1 MYEAAR
7 VDDPIYHTSALAGF
21 LIGAIIGIAI
31 IAVASFAF
39 FTCGFLAGLIL
50 GFLADQIASGVLQL
64 GEAIGRSIH
73 STVGKILTGSDNVST
88 NSRPAAR
95 AVLST
100 VVCEDHSPEIRI
112 AQGSGNIYINS
123 QPAARKD
130 DHTECDAVIEDGSPN
145 VFLGGGTQTVLE
157 ISPEIPDW
165 LRQVVDVLFV
175 VAGMLGGL
183 AGAARQAAK
192 LGTKFGTKCAAKF
205 IGGQLVGMGV
215 SEAAMVFFSNPVDV
229 TTGQKILLPETDFT
243 LPGRLPVTCS
253 RFYASHLETEGL
265 LGRGWRL
272 NWEINLRED
281 ETYITFIGVQGREL
295 SYPKEMLTPGHQI
308 FDPEEQFYLSRLHDG
323 RYVLHYIDRSYYVFD
338 EFDDHGVA
346 PLLFME
352 TPYRQRIAFGRE
364 NGRLVRVASSS
375 GHHLLLHRTMTPAG
389 ERLSHIELVK
399 GGRPGNLVEYRYD
412 DNGQLTGVV
421 NGAGV
426 TVRQFAYENGLMT
439 EHCNATGFTCT
450 YRWEEIEGF
459 PRVVE
464 HSTSDGEDYRFHY
477 DFAGGQ
483 TVVTGRPEHKW
494 HWWFDEDTYVTA
506 HRTPGGGLYR
516 FTYNENH
523 FPVEVEL
530 PGERRVTLEYDTL
543 SRVVKE
549 TDPAGRVTQTQW
561 NGSFAEITRRA
572 LDDDH
577 VWKADYNEHGQVI
590 RETDP
595 EGRVTRYGYD
605 EQGLAVS
612 RTDARGSEV
621 ALAHDARGQLRRYTD
636 CSGRATGY
644 DYDEDGN
651 LTAVTDA
658 EGKTVRISYNRL
670 GLPETVNHPG
680 KQQDRYTWNAL
691 GLLSSHRRITGSV
704 QSWQY
709 TPRGLL
715 AFHVDE
721 EKRETRW
728 HYTAEGWIASL
739 SNGNGALYRFS
750 NDADGRLTGEQRPD
764 GLIRMFVLN
773 AGGYPVIIQTQ
784 GTEGGVRNERQERD
798 ALGRLLRSDTQHST
812 RTFSYN
818 RLDQITEVT
827 LTPTEEGERL
837 HHMQADTVRF
847 AYDRSGWL
855 TAEHSVHGSIKYR
868 RDALGNPTG
877 ITLPDGQHLSHLYY
891 GSGHLLQTALDGIT
905 VSEYERD
912 SLHRQVMRT
921 QGKLATF
928 SGYNADNRLSWQR
941 SLPGGSQNPQQTATP
956 PSHSDSVT
964 ARDYIWNAD
973 GEVGGINDKL
983 RGCLVFSYDRSGWL
997 TSRTGQMYDHDHYYY
1012 DKAGNL
1018 LTDEHQGAVPDNRLP
1033 GYGRDRYRYN
1043 EWGELTERRDQQLEW
1058 NAQGQLTRVISSNSE
1073 TRYQYD
1079 ALGRRI
1085 SKATYGRHTDRGE
1098 RSRTTFVWEGFR
1110 LLQETT
1116 WQGKRTYLYDAE
1128 LPYTPVAAIT
1138 GRGESQKIW
1147 YYHTDLTGTVQE
1159 VTAPDGRLVWAGYQA
1174 GFGENRGDIS
1184 NSGAYFEQPLR
1195 LPGQYY
1201 DEETGLHYNLFRYY
1215 APECGRFISQ
1225 DPISIRGGLNLY
1237 RYAPNPISWID
1248 PLGLIKVFRNI
1259 RADESISEGLS
1270 AKNPGRGMSAAGH
1283 VRNGSNDSFKGSQFI
1298 STTVNEDV
1306 AVRYREPGQ
1315 TTVTFDTD
1323 DVIPDV
1329 KGNRNIID
1337 LSTVE
1342 KATDAG
1348 LKGPARNYA
1357 VSSGEVLVEG
1367 HVPSN
1372 AIRPC

>member
-50 GFLADQIASGVLQL
+50 SFLADQIASGVLQL

-100 VVCEDHSPEIRI
+100 VICEDHSPEIRI

-165 LRQVVDVLFV
+165 LRQVVDVLYV
-175 VAGMLGGL
+175 VAGMFGGL
-183 AGAARQAAK
+183 ARAARQAAK

-215 SEAAMVFFSNPVDV
+215 SDAVMGLFSNPVDV

-295 SYPKEMLTPGHQI
+295 SYPKAMLTPGHQI

-323 RYVLHYIDRSYYVFD
+323 RYVLHYTDRSYYVFD

-346 PLLFME
+346 PLLFLE

-421 NGAGV
+421 NRAGM
-426 TVRQFAYENGLMT
+426 TVRQFAWENGLMT
-439 EHCNATGFTCT
+439 EHRNATGFTCT
-450 YRWEEIEGF
+450 YRWQEIDGF

-464 HSTSDGEDYRFHY
+464 HTTSDGEHYRFHY
-477 DFAGGQ
+477 DFVGGH
-483 TVVTGRPEHKW
+483 TVVTGRPGQRW
-494 HWWFDEDTYVTA
+494 QWWFDEETYVTA
-506 HRTPGGGLYR
+506 HRTPGGGMYR

-523 FPVEVEL
+523 FPVAVEL
-530 PGERRVTLEYDTL
+530 PGERRVMLEYDTL

-590 RETDP
+590 QETDP

-612 RTDARGSEV
+612 RTDARGGGV
-621 ALAHDARGQLRRYTD
+621 ALVHDARGQLTRYTD
-636 CSGRATGY
+636 CSGRTTDY

-651 LTAVTDA
+651 LTTVTDA
-658 EGKTVRISYNRL
+658 EGKAVRISYNRL

-709 TPRGLL
+709 TPRGLP
-715 AFHVDE
+715 AVHTDE

-728 HYTAEGWIASL
+728 QYTAEGRVASL
-739 SNGNGALYRFS
+739 SNGNGAQYRFS
-750 NDADGRLTGEQRPD
+750 HDADGRLTGEQRPD

-773 AGGYPVIIQTQ
+773 AGGFPVIIQTQ

-837 HHMQADTVRF
+837 HHMQADRVRF

-855 TAEHSVHGSIKYR
+855 TAEHSMHGSIKYR
-868 RDALGNPTG
+868 RDALGNPTD

-921 QGKLATF
+921 QGKLTTF

-941 SLPGGSQNPQQTATP
+941 SLPGGSQNPQQTATH
-956 PSHSDSVT
+956 PSHGDSVT
-964 ARDYIWNAD
+964 ARDYLWNAD

-1018 LTDEHQGAVPDNRLP
+1018 LTDEHQSAVMDNRLP
-1033 GYGRDRYRYN
+1033 GYGRYRYRYN
-1043 EWGELTERRDQQLEW
+1043 EWGELTARRDQQLEW

-1085 SKATYGRHTDRGE
+1085 SKATSNLHTDRGE

-1128 LPYTPVAAIT
+1128 QPYTPVAAIT

-1159 VTAPDGRLVWAGYQA
+1159 VTAADGTLVWAGYQA

-1195 LPGQYY
+1195 LPGQYF

-1225 DPISIRGGLNLY
+1225 DPIGLLGGLNLY
-1237 RYAPNPISWID
+1237 AYAPNPLSWID
-1248 PLGLIKVFRNI
+1248 PLGL
-1259 RADESISEGLS
+1259 
-1270 AKNPGRGMSAAGH
+1270 SAA
-1283 VRNGSNDSFKGSQFI
+1283 S
-1298 STTVNEDV
+1298 
-1306 AVRYREPGQ
+1306 
-1315 TTVTFDTD
+1315 
-1323 DVIPDV
+1323 
-1329 KGNRNIID
+1329 D
-1337 LSTVE
+1337 LPQ
-1342 KATDAG
+1342 
-1348 LKGPARNYA
+1348 LKGRSPGAIGSILTDNGFNLDKQTSTGNQTWSHADGSKVRVDPYGNQSMTMKNGDPLPKSGANAHVHKYDP
-1357 VSSGEVLVEG
+1357 GEVPLNDRG
-1367 HVPSN
+1367 IPSTN
-1372 AIRPC
+1372 PNETHIGIRNPNDYPTKRGRAHGCGA

>member
-1 MYEAAR
+1 M
-7 VDDPIYHTSALAGF
+7 
-21 LIGAIIGIAI
+21 
-31 IAVASFAF
+31 
-39 FTCGFLAGLIL
+39 
-50 GFLADQIASGVLQL
+50 
-64 GEAIGRSIH
+64 
-73 STVGKILTGSDNVST
+73 
-88 NSRPAAR
+88 
-95 AVLST
+95 
-100 VVCEDHSPEIRI
+100 
-112 AQGSGNIYINS
+112 
-123 QPAARKD
+123 
-130 DHTECDAVIEDGSPN
+130 IEDGSPN

-165 LRQVVDVLFV
+165 LRQVVDVLYV

-183 AGAARQAAK
+183 AGAWRQAAK
-192 LGTKFGTKCAAKF
+192 MGSKFGTKCAAKF
-205 IGGQLVGMGV
+205 IGGEMVGMAISDTVMGL
-215 SEAAMVFFSNPVDV
+215 FSNPVDV

-295 SYPKEMLTPGHQI
+295 SYPKEMLIPGHQI

-323 RYVLHYIDRSYYVFD
+323 CYVLHYTDCSYYVFD

-375 GHHLLLHRTMTPAG
+375 GHHLLLHRTMTQAG
-389 ERLSHIELVK
+389 ERLSHIELLK

-421 NGAGV
+421 NRAGV

-439 EHCNATGFTCT
+439 EHRNATGFTCT
-450 YRWEEIEGF
+450 YHWEEIEGF

-464 HSTSDGEDYRFHY
+464 HTTSDGEDYRFHY

-483 TVVTGRPEHKW
+483 TVVTGRPEQKW
-494 HWWFDEDTYVTA
+494 QWWFDEETYVTA
-506 HRTPGGGLYR
+506 HRTPGGGMYR

-523 FPVEVEL
+523 FPVAVEL

-605 EQGLAVS
+605 DQ
-612 RTDARGSEV
+612 
-621 ALAHDARGQLRRYTD
+621 
-636 CSGRATGY
+636 
-644 DYDEDGN
+644 
-651 LTAVTDA
+651 
-658 EGKTVRISYNRL
+658 
-670 GLPETVNHPG
+670 GLPETVCHPG

-709 TPRGLL
+709 TQRGML
-715 AFHVDE
+715 ARHTDE

-728 HYTAEGWIASL
+728 QYTPEGLVASL
-739 SNGNGALYRFS
+739 SNGNGAQYRFS
-750 NDADGRLTGEQRPD
+750 YDGDGRLTGEQRPD
-764 GLIRMFVLN
+764 GLIRMFALN
-773 AGGYPVIIQTQ
+773 ADGFPVIIPTQ
-784 GTEGGVRNERQERD
+784 GTEGGVRNEQQERD

-868 RDALGNPTG
+868 RDALGNPTD

-912 SLHRQVMRT
+912 SLHRQVIRT

-941 SLPGGSQNPQQTATP
+941 SLPGGSQNPQQ
-956 PSHSDSVT
+956 
-964 ARDYIWNAD
+964 
-973 GEVGGINDKL
+973 
-983 RGCLVFSYDRSGWL
+983 
-997 TSRTGQMYDHDHYYY
+997 
-1012 DKAGNL
+1012 
-1018 LTDEHQGAVPDNRLP
+1018 AVLP
-1033 GYGRDRYRYN
+1033 
-1043 EWGELTERRDQQLEW
+1043 RR
-1058 NAQGQLTRVISSNSE
+1058 
-1073 TRYQYD
+1073 
-1079 ALGRRI
+1079 
-1085 SKATYGRHTDRGE
+1085 
-1098 RSRTTFVWEGFR
+1098 RTT
-1110 LLQETT
+1110 
-1116 WQGKRTYLYDAE
+1116 A
-1128 LPYTPVAAIT
+1128 
-1138 GRGESQKIW
+1138 
-1147 YYHTDLTGTVQE
+1147 
-1159 VTAPDGRLVWAGYQA
+1159 
-1174 GFGENRGDIS
+1174 
-1184 NSGAYFEQPLR
+1184 
-1195 LPGQYY
+1195 
-1201 DEETGLHYNLFRYY
+1201 
-1215 APECGRFISQ
+1215 
-1225 DPISIRGGLNLY
+1225 
-1237 RYAPNPISWID
+1237 
-1248 PLGLIKVFRNI
+1248 
-1259 RADESISEGLS
+1259 
-1270 AKNPGRGMSAAGH
+1270 
-1283 VRNGSNDSFKGSQFI
+1283 
-1298 STTVNEDV
+1298 
-1306 AVRYREPGQ
+1306 
-1315 TTVTFDTD
+1315 
-1323 DVIPDV
+1323 
-1329 KGNRNIID
+1329 
-1337 LSTVE
+1337 
-1342 KATDAG
+1342 
-1348 LKGPARNYA
+1348 
-1357 VSSGEVLVEG
+1357 
-1367 HVPSN
+1367 
-1372 AIRPC
+1372 

>member
-31 IAVASFAF
+31 IAVAAFAF
-39 FTCGFLAGLIL
+39 FTCGFFAGLVL

-73 STVGKILTGSDNVST
+73 STAGKILTGSPNVSA

-100 VVCEDHSPEIRI
+100 VICEDHSPEIRI
-112 AQGSGNIYINS
+112 AQGSCNIYINS

-175 VAGMLGGL
+175 VAGMVGGL

-205 IGGQLVGMGV
+205 IGGEITGMAV
-215 SEAAMVFFSNPVDV
+215 SEVAMGLFSNPVDV

-281 ETYITFIGVQGREL
+281 ETFITFIGVQGREL
-295 SYPKEMLTPGHQI
+295 SYPKAMLTPGHQI

-323 RYVLHYIDRSYYVFD
+323 RYVLHYTDRSYYVFD

-412 DNGQLTGVV
+412 DNGQLTSVV
-421 NGAGV
+421 NGAGM
-426 TVRQFAYENGLMT
+426 TVRQFAWENGLMT
-439 EHCNATGFTCT
+439 EHRNATGFTCT

-464 HSTSDGEDYRFHY
+464 HTTSDGEHYRFQY

-523 FPVEVEL
+523 FPVAVEL

-549 TDPAGRVTQTQW
+549 TDAAGRVTHTQW
-561 NGSFAEITRRA
+561 NGSFDEITRRA

-612 RTDARGSEV
+612 RTDARGGEA
-621 ALAHDARGQLRRYTD
+621 ALVHDARGQLRRYTD
-636 CSGRATGY
+636 CSGRATDY
-644 DYDEDGN
+644 EYDEGGN

-658 EGKTVRISYNRL
+658 EGKTVRIRYNRL

-715 AFHVDE
+715 ALHVDE

-750 NDADGRLTGEQRPD
+750 HDADGRLTGEQRPD

-773 AGGYPVIIQTQ
+773 AGGFPVIIQTQ
-784 GTEGGVRNERQERD
+784 DTEGGVRNERQERD

-812 RTFSYN
+812 RTFCYN

-827 LTPTEEGERL
+827 LTPTKEGERL

-855 TAEHSVHGSIKYR
+855 TAEHSVHGSIKYQ
-868 RDALGNPTG
+868 RDGLGNPTD

-891 GSGHLLQTALDGIT
+891 GSGHLFQTALDGIT

-912 SLHRQVMRT
+912 SLHRQVIRT
-921 QGKLATF
+921 QGALTTF

-1018 LTDEHQGAVPDNRLP
+1018 LTDEYQGAVPDNRLP

-1043 EWGELTERRDQQLEW
+1043 EWGEVTERRDQQLEW

-1128 LPYTPVAAIT
+1128 QPYTPVAAIT

-1159 VTAPDGRLVWAGYQA
+1159 VTAADGTLVWAGYQA

-1215 APECGRFISQ
+1215 APECGRFVSQ

-1237 RYAPNPISWID
+1237 RYAPNPLSWFD
-1248 PLGLIKVFRNI
+1248 PLGLSKTQDMV
-1259 RADESISEGLS
+1259 
-1270 AKNPGRGMSAAGH
+1270 
-1283 VRNGSNDSFKGSQFI
+1283 NDAHSQLDVGSQ
-1298 STTVNEDV
+1298 SRKTTAIGVDSDGNYHIASNNDTVPRSQRVWAENNGVNVVNGVGHAEETIMNNVSNIEHIDASRPV
-1306 AVRYREPGQ
+1306 CIDCENMMKSKGV
-1315 TTVTFDTD
+1315 TTDTSMSG
-1323 DVIPDV
+1323 
-1329 KGNRNIID
+1329 KKSRNRM
-1337 LSTVE
+1337 
-1342 KATDAG
+1342 G
-1348 LKGPARNYA
+1348 
-1357 VSSGEVLVEG
+1357 SGD
-1367 HVPSN
+1367 
-1372 AIRPC
+1372 C

>member
-1 MYEAAR
+1 M
-7 VDDPIYHTSALAGF
+7 
-21 LIGAIIGIAI
+21 
-31 IAVASFAF
+31 
-39 FTCGFLAGLIL
+39 
-50 GFLADQIASGVLQL
+50 
-64 GEAIGRSIH
+64 
-73 STVGKILTGSDNVST
+73 
-88 NSRPAAR
+88 
-95 AVLST
+95 
-100 VVCEDHSPEIRI
+100 
-112 AQGSGNIYINS
+112 
-123 QPAARKD
+123 
-130 DHTECDAVIEDGSPN
+130 IEDGSPN

-165 LRQVVDVLFV
+165 LRQVVDVLYV

-183 AGAARQAAK
+183 AGAWRQAAK
-192 LGTKFGTKCAAKF
+192 MGSKFGTKCAAKF
-205 IGGQLVGMGV
+205 IGGEMVGMAISDTVMGL
-215 SEAAMVFFSNPVDV
+215 FSNPVDV

-295 SYPKEMLTPGHQI
+295 SYPKEMLIPGHQI

-323 RYVLHYIDRSYYVFD
+323 CYVLHYTDCSYYVFD

-375 GHHLLLHRTMTPAG
+375 GHHLLLHRTMTQAG
-389 ERLSHIELVK
+389 ERLSHIELLK

-421 NGAGV
+421 NRAGV

-439 EHCNATGFTCT
+439 EHRNATGFTCT
-450 YRWEEIEGF
+450 YHWEEIEGF

-464 HSTSDGEDYRFHY
+464 HTTSDGEDYRFHY

-483 TVVTGRPEHKW
+483 TVVTGRPEQKW
-494 HWWFDEDTYVTA
+494 QWWFDEETYVTA
-506 HRTPGGGLYR
+506 HRTPGGGMYR

-523 FPVEVEL
+523 FPVAVEL

-561 NGSFAEITRRA
+561 NGSFAEITRRV

-605 EQGLAVS
+605 DQ
-612 RTDARGSEV
+612 
-621 ALAHDARGQLRRYTD
+621 
-636 CSGRATGY
+636 
-644 DYDEDGN
+644 
-651 LTAVTDA
+651 
-658 EGKTVRISYNRL
+658 
-670 GLPETVNHPG
+670 GLPETVCHPG

-709 TPRGLL
+709 TQRGML
-715 AFHVDE
+715 ARHTDE

-728 HYTAEGWIASL
+728 QYTPEGLVASL
-739 SNGNGALYRFS
+739 SNGNGAQYRFS
-750 NDADGRLTGEQRPD
+750 YDGDGRLTGEQRPD
-764 GLIRMFVLN
+764 GLIRMFALN
-773 AGGYPVIIQTQ
+773 ADGFPVIIPTQ
-784 GTEGGVRNERQERD
+784 GTEGGVRNEQQERD

-868 RDALGNPTG
+868 RDALGNPTD

-912 SLHRQVMRT
+912 SLHRQVIRT

-941 SLPGGSQNPQQTATP
+941 SLPGGSQNPQQ
-956 PSHSDSVT
+956 
-964 ARDYIWNAD
+964 
-973 GEVGGINDKL
+973 
-983 RGCLVFSYDRSGWL
+983 
-997 TSRTGQMYDHDHYYY
+997 
-1012 DKAGNL
+1012 
-1018 LTDEHQGAVPDNRLP
+1018 AVLP
-1033 GYGRDRYRYN
+1033 
-1043 EWGELTERRDQQLEW
+1043 RR
-1058 NAQGQLTRVISSNSE
+1058 
-1073 TRYQYD
+1073 
-1079 ALGRRI
+1079 
-1085 SKATYGRHTDRGE
+1085 
-1098 RSRTTFVWEGFR
+1098 RTT
-1110 LLQETT
+1110 
-1116 WQGKRTYLYDAE
+1116 A
-1128 LPYTPVAAIT
+1128 
-1138 GRGESQKIW
+1138 
-1147 YYHTDLTGTVQE
+1147 
-1159 VTAPDGRLVWAGYQA
+1159 
-1174 GFGENRGDIS
+1174 
-1184 NSGAYFEQPLR
+1184 
-1195 LPGQYY
+1195 
-1201 DEETGLHYNLFRYY
+1201 
-1215 APECGRFISQ
+1215 
-1225 DPISIRGGLNLY
+1225 
-1237 RYAPNPISWID
+1237 
-1248 PLGLIKVFRNI
+1248 
-1259 RADESISEGLS
+1259 
-1270 AKNPGRGMSAAGH
+1270 
-1283 VRNGSNDSFKGSQFI
+1283 
-1298 STTVNEDV
+1298 
-1306 AVRYREPGQ
+1306 
-1315 TTVTFDTD
+1315 
-1323 DVIPDV
+1323 
-1329 KGNRNIID
+1329 
-1337 LSTVE
+1337 
-1342 KATDAG
+1342 
-1348 LKGPARNYA
+1348 
-1357 VSSGEVLVEG
+1357 
-1367 HVPSN
+1367 
-1372 AIRPC
+1372 